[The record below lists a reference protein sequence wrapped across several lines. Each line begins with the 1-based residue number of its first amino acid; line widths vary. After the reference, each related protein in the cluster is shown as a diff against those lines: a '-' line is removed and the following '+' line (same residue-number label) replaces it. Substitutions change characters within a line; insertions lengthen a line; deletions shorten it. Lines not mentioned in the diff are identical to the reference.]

1 MVFQA
6 FCNQT
11 SLHGWQYIT
20 QRPAEGDGFWA
31 GERWLIRQI
40 KPRHCFHFADLF
52 FSPGFKHAFW
62 SVIVCVA
69 MGCAAIFLYTNT
81 IDFMNAT
88 VVTTVDTMTVPLS
101 EV

>member
-31 GERWLIRQI
+31 GERWLIHKIQR
-40 KPRHCFHFADLF
+40 RHCIPFLTLL
-52 FSPGFKHAFW
+52 SSGFKHAFW

>member
-1 MVFQA
+1 MGRGGVH
-6 FCNQT
+6 N
-11 SLHGWQYIT
+11 IT
-20 QRPAEGDGFWA
+20 F
-31 GERWLIRQI
+31 LFNKI
-40 KPRHCFHFADLF
+40 FAI
-52 FSPGFKHAFW
+52 GFKHVFW

-101 EV
+101 EVRNVCLLTMTNKSSAVQIDL